1 MASHNGAGT
10 ILSHL
15 RSRRLAGYAMLLIFL
30 IGMVE
35 VAASILFFEAIDR
48 QALREDHARRVAE
61 LLVVSDRV
69 HRIAPADLSRIMT
82 THHLD
87 AVTATAPEIARPGIA
102 SEVVEIRGHILKWE
116 PELAERALML
126 DVERGADGRRDLVG
140 SMRLGQGTWLN
151 FRSRDISTGWPI
163 VLRATA
169 LTLVITLLC
178 VAVGFYAL
186 RRLTAPLRRLSAA
199 AEAIG
204 HGHPVRLSETGPSDL
219 RELAHSFNVM
229 QARIEGLVD
238 DQARS
243 FEAISHDLRTPLSRL
258 KLASDFVAEGEV
270 AKIVSSSADEME
282 AMLASLQRFL
292 RAQHLE
298 CDPESVDLVAAV
310 RDMLAPFGERAVL
323 KAPADVLVTTWR
335 EPLLMALQPL
345 VENALHYG
353 NRAEVRIASAGE
365 DWVVEIADDGPGIP
379 EECFAQIL
387 DPFFR
392 LDSARARDTAGFG
405 LGIPTA
411 HRLLERFGGALEFR
425 NRSAGGL
432 VARITVPIAAWAA

>member
-1 MASHNGAGT
+1 MASPNGAGT

-204 HGHPVRLSETGPSDL
+204 HGHPVRLSGV
-219 RELAHSFNVM
+219 R
-229 QARIEGLVD
+229 
-238 DQARS
+238 RS
-243 FEAISHDLRTPLSRL
+243 
-258 KLASDFVAEGEV
+258 
-270 AKIVSSSADEME
+270 
-282 AMLASLQRFL
+282 
-292 RAQHLE
+292 
-298 CDPESVDLVAAV
+298 
-310 RDMLAPFGERAVL
+310 
-323 KAPADVLVTTWR
+323 
-335 EPLLMALQPL
+335 
-345 VENALHYG
+345 
-353 NRAEVRIASAGE
+353 
-365 DWVVEIADDGPGIP
+365 
-379 EECFAQIL
+379 
-387 DPFFR
+387 
-392 LDSARARDTAGFG
+392 
-405 LGIPTA
+405 
-411 HRLLERFGGALEFR
+411 
-425 NRSAGGL
+425 
-432 VARITVPIAAWAA
+432 